1 VDDVPEDASQLRE
14 WLERIGLGGAEVL
27 AILGNDEL
35 AELDREQLRMLHGL
49 LEARWSIDHPD
60 Q

>member
-1 VDDVPEDASQLRE
+1 MGLED
-14 WLERIGLGGAEVL
+14 AEVL
-27 AILGNDEL
+27 ATFGNDEL

>member
-1 VDDVPEDASQLRE
+1 VQIHPAAL
-14 WLERIGLGGAEVL
+14 
-27 AILGNDEL
+27 
-35 AELDREQLRMLHGL
+35 ELDREQLRMLHGL

>member
-1 VDDVPEDASQLRE
+1 MPDDPSQLRE
-14 WLERIGLGGAEVL
+14 WLERIGLEGAEVL
-27 AILGNDEL
+27 AILGNDDL

-60 Q
+60 E